1 MRIETAEKV
10 PETDALIA
18 DIKEGAL
25 LTRVCAVETTCHAP

>member
-25 LTRVCAVETTCHAP
+25 LTREQS